1 MSKFRRSELENI
13 FEDESLPDLSSS
25 GNVFEEVW
33 GDEFTDPVMLG
44 EIPVEEEIDPR
55 TIHSMVGMDAV
66 SEFETDWFE
75 GLDDPIT
82 TRPSSTVPAS
92 IITPLLPTP
101 PFVLQALG
109 PLHNP

>member
-1 MSKFRRSELENI
+1 MSKFRWNELDNI
-13 FEDESLPDLSSS
+13 LEDESLPDLSSS
-25 GNVFEEVW
+25 GNAFEEAW
-33 GDEFTDPVMLG
+33 GDEFTDPAMLG

-55 TIHSMVGMDAV
+55 TMHSRVGMDAV

-82 TRPSSTVPAS
+82 GPSSNNVPAS

-101 PFVLQALG
+101 PFVQSLG